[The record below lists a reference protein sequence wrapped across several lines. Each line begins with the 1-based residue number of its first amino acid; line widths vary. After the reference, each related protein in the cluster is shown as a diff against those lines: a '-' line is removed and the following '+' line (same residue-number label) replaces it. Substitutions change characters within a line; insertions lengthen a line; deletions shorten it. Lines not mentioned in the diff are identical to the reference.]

1 MIAEVAQRLHQ
12 TIDPM
17 VLYQD
22 MTARDL
28 IQQRTTKV
36 NGDTVWRDSVL
47 VRAARA
53 GHIAVLDGIHRIHS
67 STISVL
73 HRLVHDREMQLYDG
87 RRLVN
92 HEIYDELLKSGMTA
106 EQLENKGLLRI
117 HPSFRI
123 VALADPPVVD
133 KGNNW
138 LTPEMLSLFM
148 FHEVRNL
155 SKAEESEIIKELVR
169 NRNWKELIGR
179 RQLNLCDFST
189 FSTAIISDRPSQ
201 SYWTW
206 QSSCARQR
214 IQ

>member
-1 MIAEVAQRLHQ
+1 MCIGKCLRHRNELEINFSSGPKGSGKSALISELANRLNQ

-28 IQQRTTKV
+28 IQQRTTKI

-73 HRLVHDREMQLYDG
+73 HRLVHDREIQLYDG
-87 RRLVN
+87 RRMVN
-92 HEIYDELLKSGMTA
+92 HKIYDDLLRSGRSEKELEET
-106 EQLENKGLLRI
+106 GLLRI

-123 VALADPPVVD
+123 VALADPPV
-133 KGNNW
+133 G
-138 LTPEMLSLFM
+138 ER
-148 FHEVRNL
+148 E
-155 SKAEESEIIKELVR
+155 
-169 NRNWKELIGR
+169 
-179 RQLNLCDFST
+179 
-189 FSTAIISDRPSQ
+189 
-201 SYWTW
+201 
-206 QSSCARQR
+206 
-214 IQ
+214 

>member
-106 EQLENKGLLRI
+106 EQLEDKGLLRI

-148 FHEVRNL
+148 FHDVRNL
-155 SKAEESEIIKELVR
+155 SKAEECQIIKELVR
-169 NRNWKELIGR
+169 NKNWKELIGR

-206 QSSCARQR
+206 RSSCVRQR

>member
-1 MIAEVAQRLHQ
+1 MDELASRLNQ

-87 RRLVN
+87 RRMVN
-92 HEIYDELLKSGMTA
+92 HQIYDELVRLGKS
-106 EQLENKGLLRI
+106 EQELEDNGLLRI

-123 VALADPPVVD
+123 VALADPPIVD

-138 LTPEMLSLFM
+138 LPPEMLSLFM
-148 FHEVRNL
+148 FHDSRNL
-155 SKAEESEIIKELVR
+155 SKTEEKLIIKQLVSIQ
-169 NRNWKELIGR
+169 LPISIFIG
-179 RQLNLCDFST
+179 L
-189 FSTAIISDRPSQ
+189 
-201 SYWTW
+201 
-206 QSSCARQR
+206 
-214 IQ
+214 

>member
-1 MIAEVAQRLHQ
+1 MISFSAGAKGSGKSALVVELARRLNQ

-22 MTARDL
+22 MTARDM

-36 NGDTVWRDSVL
+36 NGDTVWRDSAL

-53 GHIAVLDGIHRIHS
+53 GHIAVLDGVHRIHS
-67 STISVL
+67 STISAL
-73 HRLVHDREMQLYDG
+73 HRLVHDREIQLYDG

-92 HEIYDELLKSGMTA
+92 HEIYDELQQSGGLTEAQM
-106 EQLENKGLLRI
+106 EVKGLLRI

-123 VALADPPVVD
+123 LALAEPPIVD

-155 SKAEESEIIKELVR
+155 SKEEEFQIIKELVR
-169 NRNWKELIGR
+169 IYKSLRISLDKIII
-179 RQLNLCDFST
+179 FSIS
-189 FSTAIISDRPSQ
+189 STVITSDPP
-201 SYWTW
+201 
-206 QSSCARQR
+206 
-214 IQ
+214 

>member
-1 MIAEVAQRLHQ
+1 MILIRNTINCIGSKGSGKSAIVQELARRLDQ

-28 IQQRTTKV
+28 VQQRTTRI

-73 HRLVHDREMQLYDG
+73 HRLVHDREIQLYDG
-87 RRLVN
+87 RRLVK
-92 HEIYDELLKSGMTA
+92 HTIYDELLQSGMT
-106 EQLENKGLLRI
+106 EKQLEANGLLRI

-123 VALADPPVVD
+123 IALADPPVVD

-148 FHEVRNL
+148 FHDLRNL
-155 SKAEESEIIKELVR
+155 SKAEETQIIRNLV
-169 NRNWKELIGR
+169 
-179 RQLNLCDFST
+179 ST
-189 FSTAIISDRPSQ
+189 K
-201 SYWTW
+201 
-206 QSSCARQR
+206 
-214 IQ
+214 

>member
-106 EQLENKGLLRI
+106 EQLEDKGLLRI

-155 SKAEESEIIKELVR
+155 SKAEECQIIKELVR

-179 RQLNLCDFST
+179 RQL
-189 FSTAIISDRPSQ
+189 I
-201 SYWTW
+201 
-206 QSSCARQR
+206 
-214 IQ
+214 